1 MAAKTYLQLT
11 NQILKKLRESVVT
24 TVSET
29 TYSSLVGELINETK
43 REVEDAW
50 EWVSLRD
57 TVRATTVANQYR
69 YYMDVGNRV
78 KLRSVFDDTSNAF
91 LSLVNSERLT
101 QEFNTNGTTG
111 RPTQY
116 DFAGSNDGDYQIDVY
131 PIPDGAY
138 TLNFNIVRPQP
149 DLSLDADKLDVSDWP
164 VILGAYAKAVAER
177 GDDNGMQYQIAYKA
191 YQDALTDAIQMDAS
205 KSHRQDLD
213 WDAEYSYDSLGTYSK
228 SYPGWNS

>member
-1 MAAKTYLQLT
+1 MAAKTYLQLI
-11 NQILKKLRESVVT
+11 NQVLRKLREKDVAA
-24 TVSET
+24 VSET
-29 TYSSLVGELINETK
+29 TYSSLIGELINETK

-57 TVRATTVANQYR
+57 TVRATTVVDQYR

-91 LSLVNSERLT
+91 LKLVNSEKLT
-101 QEFNTNGTTG
+101 QDFNTAGSTG
-111 RPTQY
+111 RPTMY
-116 DFAGSNDGDYQIDVY
+116 DFAGSADGDYQIDVY

-138 TLNFNIVRPQP
+138 TLNFNIIRPQP
-149 DLSLDADKLDVSDWP
+149 DLTLATTTLDVADWP

-191 YQDALTDAIQMDAS
+191 YQDALSDAITMDAV
-205 KSHRQDLD
+205 KTHRQDMD
-213 WDAEYSYDSLGTYSK
+213 WDAEYSYNSLG
-228 SYPGWNS
+228 WH